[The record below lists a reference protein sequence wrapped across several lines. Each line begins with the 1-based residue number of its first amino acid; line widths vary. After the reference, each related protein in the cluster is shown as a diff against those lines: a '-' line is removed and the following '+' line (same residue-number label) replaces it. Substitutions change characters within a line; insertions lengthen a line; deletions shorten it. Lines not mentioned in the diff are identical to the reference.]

1 LTLPFSFDLQPSTCN
16 LTQIYKV
23 FVDGVEGV
31 PPWMTFDEALPSYTI
46 NTIDPAHE
54 GIYQVK
60 IEASLNTVPATQ
72 ASGSIDF
79 QVALS
84 PFKCLLTE
92 FNDHPVDDMHFFIR
106 ANEPA
111 TI

>member
-1 LTLPFSFDLQPSTCN
+1 MQPSTCSIS
-16 LTQIYKV
+16 QVYKV
-23 FVDGVEGV
+23 FVDGVEGM
-31 PPWMTFDEALPSYTI
+31 PPWMTFDEALPSFTI
-46 NTIDPAHE
+46 NTIDSAHE
-54 GIYQVK
+54 GFYQVK
-60 IEASLNTVPATQ
+60 IEASLNTIPVTQ

-92 FNDHPVDDMHFFIR
+92 FNDHPLDNMHFFLR